1 MTKTTTHVEEE
12 TNSQGANTPTHDEI
26 NAQLQLIL
34 TSPVFHGSKR
44 CQQFLE
50 YVCKKSLSGEPGA
63 LKERSIAIEVF
74 GRRPEAAGHG
84 EDTIVRVGAREVRK
98 RLAQYYVTADGSASP
113 IVIDLAPGAY
123 VPEFRYS
130 AMRGPTG
137 IVAVRVEAAGPAE
150 PAAPEAAAAKPVP
163 VTPARRQWRGA
174 VVGLCLVVMI
184 VAGFT
189 LARRPSAD
197 TREAD
202 FQRFW
207 APVLQDSEP
216 LLIGVGHPIVYLPS
230 RRISVL
236 NALREPQTPWPV
248 QRKIDLP
255 PKEIDGSD
263 MVPAM
268 NQFVGFGDMV
278 AANEVSQMLARRSR
292 HVRLLMASSIPFADL
307 RRSQAFLIG
316 SFSNQWTVEL
326 SHNWRFQFRWTTDHY
341 PVFVDT
347 QANPARQWSISSE
360 DDGSTPDDYSLI
372 CRVRNS
378 PTGGLLIVS
387 AGIKQFG
394 TEAAGQLLADP
405 AELGP
410 ILNKLPRGWED
421 KNLQIILHMKVIGN
435 TPAQPELVA
444 WHVW

>member
-1 MTKTTTHVEEE
+1 MHAEEE
-12 TNSQGANTPTHDEI
+12 ANAHGTGGPGPEEI
-26 NAQLQLIL
+26 NAQLNLIL
-34 TSPVFHGSKR
+34 SSPVFHGSKR

-50 YVCKKSLSGEPGA
+50 YVCEKSLSGEPGA

-74 GRRPEAAGHG
+74 GRRPDAAGHG

-98 RLAQYYVTADGSASP
+98 RLAQYYVTPDGAASA

-123 VPEFRYS
+123 VPEFRYAAVNKKTPDPVALLVEIS
-130 AMRGPTG
+130 APAAVDAPVTALPPP
-137 IVAVRVEAAGPAE
+137 VVAPPAEAVRKPWRVAIVGICIAAVA
-150 PAAPEAAAAKPVP
+150 
-163 VTPARRQWRGA
+163 
-174 VVGLCLVVMI
+174 I
-184 VAGFT
+184 AGFA
-189 LARRPSAD
+189 LAKRPA
-197 TREAD
+197 TETGEAE
-202 FQRFW
+202 FQKFW
-207 APVLQDSEP
+207 APVLQDSDP

-230 RRISVL
+230 RRVSVL
-236 NALREPQTPWPV
+236 NDQRHPQMPWPV

-263 MVPAM
+263 MIPVL

-278 AANEVSQMLARRSR
+278 ASNEVSQMLARRSH
-292 HVRLLMASSIPFADL
+292 HVKLMMASSIPFADL
-307 RRSQAFLIG
+307 RRSQAYLIG

-326 SHNWRFQFRWTTDHY
+326 SHNWRFQFRWTKDHY

-347 QANPARQWSISSE
+347 QANPVREWSISSE
-360 DDGSTPDDYSLI
+360 DNGSTPDDYSLI

-378 PTGGLLIVS
+378 PTGALLIVS

-394 TEAAGQLLADP
+394 TEAAGQLLAEP

-410 ILNKLPRGWED
+410 ILNKLPKGWEE
-421 KNLQIILHMKVIGN
+421 KNLQILLHMKVIGN